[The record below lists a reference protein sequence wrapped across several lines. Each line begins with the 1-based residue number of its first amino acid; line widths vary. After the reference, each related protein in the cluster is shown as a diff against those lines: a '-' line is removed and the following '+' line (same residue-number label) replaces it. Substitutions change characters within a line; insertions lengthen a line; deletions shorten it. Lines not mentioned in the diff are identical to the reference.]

1 MKKCPNCEMVVNA
14 DNECPFCYTTL
25 TYESNVSSDKEK
37 YVLNKYFIWYL
48 IKQSWF
54 SVLCL
59 IVVVLRLIHIRNA
72 IDYFLIFPIVF
83 ICFSLV
89 FSFLG
94 RKITKIVQWK
104 YSKGYSEFR
113 TNAIKVLTGILAV
126 IFSFVMG

>member
-14 DNECPFCYTTL
+14 DNECPFCYTIL

-37 YVLNKYFIWYL
+37 YVLNKYFIWHL

-54 SVLCL
+54 SALCL
-59 IVVVLRLIHIRNA
+59 IAVVLRLIYIRNTL
-72 IDYFLIFPIVF
+72 DYFLIYPIVF

-89 FSFLG
+89 FSFFG
-94 RKITKIVQWK
+94 RNITKSVQWK

-126 IFSFVMG
+126 VFSFVMG